1 MEFLVTQTAYF
12 TWKVEANTPEEAVAL
27 SAQLGYDDAF
37 ESYAEDVKL
46 NDVVEFIED

>member
-27 SAQLGYDDAF
+27 NDCKSA
-37 ESYAEDVKL
+37 SSPI
-46 NDVVEFIED
+46 NTT